1 MLDNGLSGRAEAFT
15 VAGAE
20 TAEGGGAA
28 ARWGAGLW
36 GEYPVLLFDLQF
48 LEVRDFSEFLW
59 GDPFLPVGCLCLDHT
74 LGPGSDVPSA
84 VIRIA
89 LEDQLA

>member
-1 MLDNGLSGRAEAFT
+1 MT
-15 VAGAE
+15 P
-20 TAEGGGAA
+20 
-28 ARWGAGLW
+28 
-36 GEYPVLLFDLQF
+36 Y
-48 LEVRDFSEFLW
+48 LW
-59 GDPFLPVGCLCLDHT
+59 GDPVLPVGCLCLDHT